1 MNQRLIQRRKNR
13 CISLRALISL
23 WTRDIS
29 TRKSVSWPL
38 LWHARKMLLDM
49 SVYVIK
55 ILKRCA
61 PSTFTV
67 CLCVYGSRDSSFLSV
82 LCHRLIMRWTCCCFF
97 WDERISCINKYSSR
111 EWRFENHALRSFVRG
126 NRRKSLNKR
135 PTEYYMR
142 TLLSFANEIWY
153 DTENEYTR
161 MRHAYIAII
170 FIRGAMRKPKY
181 FSWRAMRWKKPPS
194 ALVI

>member
-1 MNQRLIQRRKNR
+1 MNQQLIRRGEKNR
-13 CISLRALISL
+13 CISLRALISM
-23 WTRDIS
+23 WPRDIS
-29 TRKSVSWPL
+29 TRKSVSWTL
-38 LWHARKMLLDM
+38 LCQARKMLLDM

-67 CLCVYGSRDSSFLSV
+67 CVYGSRDSSFLSV
-82 LCHRLIMRWTCCCFF
+82 LCHRLIMRWTCCCCCFF
-97 WDERISCINKYSSR
+97 WDERISCVNKYSSR

-135 PTEYYMR
+135 PTEYFFRSQMRYDDTEWIYECATR
-142 TLLSFANEIWY
+142 TLQLFLFVVRWESRNY
-153 DTENEYTR
+153 
-161 MRHAYIAII
+161 
-170 FIRGAMRKPKY
+170 
-181 FSWRAMRWKKPPS
+181 SMRWKKPPS